1 MAKEIFMFYFYF
13 SYLEGNC
20 ALIALAVNLGSQ
32 RPLLKTPCLLAMT
45 FLPETTISQCDAEE
59 PNEVEPL
66 QVYRLENSLFEKGQ
80 M

>member
-1 MAKEIFMFYFYF
+1 
-13 SYLEGNC
+13 
-20 ALIALAVNLGSQ
+20 
-32 RPLLKTPCLLAMT
+32 MT